1 MKTGEARDESEHHVQ
16 HGVVHVFA
24 NFARAVTFLVE
35 FVYNIAREEPY
46 SKVDPGC
53 KQGHIRDDLDNDVC
67 DIYGEFEKSDCEVG
81 DIVHEHHNR
90 PHRQHVERVGEEDQ

>member
-1 MKTGEARDESEHHVQ
+1 VKTGEARDESEHHVQ

-46 SKVDPGC
+46 SKVDPGGQ
-53 KQGHIRDDLDNDVC
+53 QGCICDDLH
-67 DIYGEFEKSDCEVG
+67 YEVG
-81 DIVHEHHNR
+81 DIDCEL
-90 PHRQHVERVGEEDQ
+90 E